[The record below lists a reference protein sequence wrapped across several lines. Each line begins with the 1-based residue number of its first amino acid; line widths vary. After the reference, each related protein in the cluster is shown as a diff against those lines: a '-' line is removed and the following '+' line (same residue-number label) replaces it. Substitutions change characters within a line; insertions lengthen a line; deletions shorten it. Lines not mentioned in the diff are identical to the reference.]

1 METLRKGPRCTLYAP
16 RLEPEDLEKLR
27 EALNAPEVATS
38 SIWRWLE
45 KKGANVGIETVKR
58 HRRGE
63 CYCRRES

>member
-1 METLRKGPRCTLYAP
+1 MEKVRKGPRCALYEP
-16 RLEPEDLEKLR
+16 RLLPEDAASLR
-27 EALNAPEVATS
+27 DALNAQEVSTS

-45 KKGANVGIETVKR
+45 KKGADVGIDTVKR

>member
-1 METLRKGPRCTLYAP
+1 METLRKGPRCGMFAP
-16 RLEPEDLEKLR
+16 PLPAEDLEQLQA
-27 EALNAPEVATS
+27 ALKAPEVATS

-45 KKGANVGIETVKR
+45 KKGAGIGIETVKR